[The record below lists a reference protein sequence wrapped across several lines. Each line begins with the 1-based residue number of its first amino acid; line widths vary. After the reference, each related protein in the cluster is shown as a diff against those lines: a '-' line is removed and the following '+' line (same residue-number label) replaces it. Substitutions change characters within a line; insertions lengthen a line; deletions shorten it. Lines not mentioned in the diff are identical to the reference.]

1 MNYTENVHDINLLLV
16 ENVGSAAFPLFP
28 RFYGSG
34 AELQPV
40 PAQKMATVARG
51 QIPCAAANEIPGF
64 PCLLRKLRAP
74 SAFSLLP
81 LECKLPSADPAQRF
95 PEGSFP
101 FLAPSSQ

>member
-16 ENVGSAAFPLFP
+16 ENVGSAAFPLLP
-28 RFYGSG
+28 RFHGSG
-34 AELQPV
+34 AGLQPV

-64 PCLLRKLRAP
+64 PCLLRAP

-81 LECKLPSADPAQRF
+81 LECKLPSAHPAQRF

-101 FLAPSSQ
+101 FLAPGSQ